1 MASRETVART
11 RKQHCEWRVACN
23 DILGASKWSAADGQ
37 HSSLNTTLF
46 SRTCSARLR
55 SFLSSSK
62 ARHAHGFVLWKTG
75 RVEMQ
80 AIIGVYLRATGDGGE
95 FSAQQAARL
104 DAQPHLISLG
114 QDMASIGC
122 LRPSGP
128 NPSLPFSFPRILPLS
143 FRAPGR
149 VM

>member
-1 MASRETVART
+1 VASRETAART

-23 DILGASKWSAADGQ
+23 DTLGASKWSAADGQ
-37 HSSLNTTLF
+37 HSLIP
-46 SRTCSARLR
+46 RTCSARLR

-80 AIIGVYLRATGDGGE
+80 AIIGVYLRPTGDGGE
-95 FSAQQAARL
+95 FCAQQAARL